1 MLPKLSSP
9 IKILKGAEDMPIKSL
24 DELKKIREDQ
34 IKKVKLR
41 ESGESDDLTVEI
53 LVGMATCGIAAG
65 SRDVLNEFVSLINE
79 QGLDNIKVVPVG
91 CMGYCHSEPTVQVN
105 MPGKEPLIYGNVNK
119 DTVHKIL
126 TQYIKQ
132 GIILDDHVLIKTFN
146 SAL

>member
-1 MLPKLSSP
+1 
-9 IKILKGAEDMPIKSL
+9 MPIKSL
-24 DELKKIREDQ
+24 DELKKIREEQ

-41 ESGESDDLTVEI
+41 ESGDSEDQTIEI

-65 SRDVLNEFVSLINE
+65 SREVLNELVSIITAE
-79 QGLDNIKVVPVG
+79 SIDHVKVVQVG

-105 MPGKEPLIYGNVNK
+105 MPGKEPIIYGNVDRKTAK
-119 DTVHKIL
+119 DIVEK
-126 TQYIKQ
+126 YIKQ